1 MDRQNEQKLTIQ
13 PDFGRDILDKPF
25 LTIGEVASLLQVSSR
40 TVYNLIYSGTLRACR
55 ITYHITL
62 ITKEDFFLMIKETTY
77 CKRSVSVFAKQG
89 KKTKGKMKKDVQK
102 TEETALTRQEGKTKA
117 KGSSAK
123 RRLIPTANYKQS
135 VRDTFTD
142 SESVAGD
149 LYTMAEICQKFNYT
163 YGRFYNLRMRYS
175 IPCIKANAT
184 KCFPKAEVDKAMAEE
199 AEQPFGALVLVFR
212 HHAPV
217 RTGQDTGAQVR
228 PHPRGTDKAHTR
240 QPPVLPESRLGCGTE
255 GSRAEKRKHESQT
268 GRIRYFQTFK
278 IHYPYDE
285 HLYESDGQ
293 ETTHQ
298 ERTVIA
304 LSRLLPT
311 CPAPENGQA
320 DTEGVPRHL
329 YLRQSDREV

>member
-1 MDRQNEQKLTIQ
+1 MMDRQNEQKLTVQ

-117 KGSSAK
+117 KGSPAK
-123 RRLIPTANYKQS
+123 RWLIPAANYKQS

-142 SESVAGD
+142 RERVAGD

-163 YGRFYNLRMRYS
+163 YGRFYNLRMRLE
-175 IPCIKANAT
+175 N
-184 KCFPKAEVDKAMAEE
+184 
-199 AEQPFGALVLVFR
+199 
-212 HHAPV
+212 PV
-217 RTGQDTGAQVR
+217 
-228 PHPRGTDKAHTR
+228 
-240 QPPVLPESRLGCGTE
+240 
-255 GSRAEKRKHESQT
+255 
-268 GRIRYFQTFK
+268 
-278 IHYPYDE
+278 
-285 HLYESDGQ
+285 
-293 ETTHQ
+293 
-298 ERTVIA
+298 
-304 LSRLLPT
+304 
-311 CPAPENGQA
+311 
-320 DTEGVPRHL
+320 
-329 YLRQSDREV
+329 